1 MKFFLLP
8 VIILISATAA
18 LAQTEPAPWAS
29 FGPEIGIPTGQ
40 AGNLYS
46 ITAGGSFKIEVPVA
60 KSPFNFMA
68 SVGYNS
74 FVLKGAYTGVVLHD
88 AAYIPVEAGGRLYFS
103 HMYIEGDVGG
113 SFNINA
119 GYTGPKVAFVYSP
132 VIGFSTPSK
141 DHRRS
146 LDFGIKYE
154 GRVEPGGTV
163 SQVAVRVAF
172 RVNMKKRAAITKDK
186 S

>member
-8 VIILISATAA
+8 LIILISATTAI
-18 LAQTEPAPWAS
+18 AQTEPTPWAS

-40 AGNLYS
+40 AANPYS
-46 ITAGGSFKIEVPVA
+46 ITAGASFKIELPVA

-68 SVGYNS
+68 VAGYNS
-74 FVLKGAYTGVVLHD
+74 FVLKGAYTGVSTHD
-88 AAYIPVEAGGRLYFS
+88 AAYIPVEAGGRLCFS
-103 HMYIEGDVGG
+103 RMYIEGDVGG
-113 SFNINA
+113 SFNISP

-172 RVNMKKRAAITKDK
+172 RVSTKKRSEVTKDK

>member
-8 VIILISATAA
+8 LIIFISATAA

-29 FGPEIGIPTGQ
+29 LGPEIGIPTGQ
-40 AGNLYS
+40 AGTFYA
-46 ITAGGSFKIEVPVA
+46 ITAGGSFKLEVPVA
-60 KSPFNFMA
+60 KSAFNFMA
-68 SVGYNS
+68 SVAYNS
-74 FVLKGAYTGVVLHD
+74 FVLKGAYTGVLND
-88 AAYIPVEAGGRLYFS
+88 AQYIPVEAGGRLYFS
-103 HMYIEGDVGG
+103 HIYIEGDAGA
-113 SFNINA
+113 SFNINSNYS
-119 GYTGPKVAFVYSP
+119 GSKVAFIYSP

-154 GRVEPGGTV
+154 GRVESGGTIG
-163 SQVAVRVAF
+163 QVAVRVAF
-172 RVNMKKRAAITKDK
+172 RVSTKKRSEVTKDK

>member
-8 VIILISATAA
+8 LIILISATTA
-18 LAQTEPAPWAS
+18 LAQTEPTPWAS

-40 AGNLYS
+40 AGTPYS
-46 ITAGGSFKIEVPVA
+46 ITAGASFKIELPVA
-60 KSPFNFMA
+60 KSPFNFMIVA
-68 SVGYNS
+68 GYNS
-74 FVLKGAYTGVVLHD
+74 FVLKGAYTGASTHD
-88 AAYIPVEAGGRLYFS
+88 AAYVPVEAGGRLYFT
-103 HMYIEGDVGG
+103 HIAYIEGDLGA
-113 SFNINA
+113 SFNISP
-119 GYTGPKVAFVYSP
+119 GYSGPKVAFVYSP

-172 RVNMKKRAAITKDK
+172 RVSTKKREVVKQK
-186 S
+186 

>member
-8 VIILISATAA
+8 LIILISASAA
-18 LAQTEPAPWAS
+18 MAQTEATPWAS

-46 ITAGGSFKIEVPVA
+46 ITAGGSFKIEAPVA
-60 KSPFNFMA
+60 KSQFNFMA
-68 SVGYNS
+68 TVGYDS
-74 FVLKGAYTGVVLHD
+74 FVLKGAYTGLVLHD
-88 AAYIPVEAGGRLYFS
+88 AAYIPVEAGGRLYLN
-103 HMYIEGDVGG
+103 HIYIEGDVGA
-113 SFNINA
+113 SFNISP

-141 DHRRS
+141 DHSRS

-163 SQVAVRVAF
+163 SQVAARVAF
-172 RVNMKKRAAITKDK
+172 RVNMKKSSKVTKDK

>member
-8 VIILISATAA
+8 LIILISATAA
-18 LAQTEPAPWAS
+18 LAQTEPTPWAS
-29 FGPEIGIPTGQ
+29 FGPEIGIPTGN
-40 AGNLYS
+40 AGNFYA
-46 ITAGGSFKIEVPVA
+46 ITAGASFKIEVPIA
-60 KSPFNFMA
+60 KSAFNFMA
-68 SVGYNS
+68 AVGYNS
-74 FVLKGAYTGVVLHD
+74 FVLKGAYTGASTHD
-88 AAYIPVEAGGRLYFS
+88 AAYIPVEAGGRLYFT
-103 HMYIEGDVGG
+103 HIAYIEGDVGG

-172 RVNMKKRAAITKDK
+172 RVSMKKREVIKK
-186 S
+186 QK

>member
-8 VIILISATAA
+8 LIILISATAA
-18 LAQTEPAPWAS
+18 LAQTEPASWAS
-29 FGPEIGIPTGQ
+29 LGPEIGIPTGQ
-40 AGNLYS
+40 AGTFYA
-46 ITAGGSFKIEVPVA
+46 ITAGGSFKIEVPAA
-60 KSPFNFMA
+60 KSAFNFMA
-68 SVGYNS
+68 SVAYNS
-74 FVLKGAYTGVVLHD
+74 FVLKGAYTGAMHD
-88 AAYIPVEAGGRLYFS
+88 AAYIPLEAGGRLYFS

-113 SFNINA
+113 SFNISP

-132 VIGFSTPSK
+132 VIGFSTPAK
-141 DHRRS
+141 DHSRS

-172 RVNMKKRAAITKDK
+172 RVNMKKRAEVTKDK